1 MNKSSIRKFAVESRR
16 WLIEKM
22 IIRLEQ
28 LGITPK
34 GLLEPFAV
42 TETEIKITETAEPIE
57 RVKYEELKNYVNKL
71 KSSYEEEWYSEL
83 LEETAYT
90 WFNRFVAIKFME
102 VNGYLP
108 DRINV
113 LTSSTGKIEPDIMQ
127 EYEYLSF
134 VDKLD
139 VQYIKFGLLDHKTEE
154 IFRYLFLEQCS
165 ELGKVMDFM
174 FEKEH
179 DYSELLFPEGVL
191 GINGIVK
198 SINSDISEED
208 WQETEIIGWLYQYY
222 NSESRA
228 EVYDGSMKKS
238 KIKKEYIA
246 SATQLF
252 TPEWIVKYITQNT
265 LGKMIEEN
273 LELNLK
279 KDWEYYLEP
288 KDDNYIKNKI
298 DNFRLEDLKVLDPA
312 MGSGHI
318 LIYAF
323 DILFEAYL
331 HSDYSKREA
340 VKAILEN
347 NLYGLEIDDRA
358 GQLAQ
363 FALLMKARK
372 EVPGILRE
380 KIELNLTSFA
390 ESNGVNEELIVNC
403 REKGLDKLV
412 LLLETFKD
420 AKEIGSIIKFSIS
433 NDDLIETEE
442 QLKKLSENNL
452 FITKDEIELF
462 RRLIKQTKIL
472 SNKYDILIEN
482 PPYMGSGRMEGNL
495 KKYVEKYY
503 KEVKSDLFAV
513 FFMKSCELG
522 KKHAYLGFMSP
533 FVWMFIKSYEDLR
546 SYFIRHK
553 TITSLIQLEYSGFE
567 DATVPI
573 CAFSLK
579 NSYSENKGEYIRLS
593 DFKGPKNQPIKTKE
607 AVVNSNVDYRYT
619 SNQKDFEKIPGSP
632 IAYWVSE
639 RVKEIFAKNQ
649 ILGKISEPKSGI
661 MTGND
666 EKFLRLWYEVSNSN
680 SFFQAKI
687 SEDIVISNKK
697 WFPLA
702 KGGSFRKWYGN
713 FEHLINLKNM
723 GESIQNSGGNFRL
736 RDPKYYFKNSITW
749 SRVTSGSIAFRNQSK
764 VLFSDA
770 GPSIF
775 PTDEKINYIIGFLNS
790 ILVNKMVTVINPT
803 LNYQVSDI
811 SNLPLIF
818 CNSKIL
824 FEKIEEITKNNINI
838 SKQEWDSR
846 ETSWDFEKSPLLMES
861 SLNDAYKS
869 YCDFW
874 TKEFFQMHSNEEE
887 LNRLFIEIYELQDEM
902 DEKVE
907 LKDITLLKNEIMR
920 ATSKGKKKKSE
931 EENDDEDSSIMMEG
945 GKPVF
950 NRTEIC
956 KQLLSYIIGCALG
969 RYSIDKPGLIMA
981 NSDDKLDLSSGFKVT
996 GADGELRHNIENPR
1010 IVPSV
1015 DGIIPLTDK
1024 NYFGQSDIIEIV
1036 ENFLK
1041 VVWGEEGLEEN
1052 LDWIAKSLKDSD
1064 ANSRDV
1070 IRNYFINEFM
1080 EDHMKRYN
1088 KRPIYWLVTSNGKGK
1103 DAGFNALI
1111 YLHRYN
1117 QNTIPLLR
1125 NRYANELQAKI
1136 SSNLEINRKKEL
1148 ETNLTTLEKRKIKKD
1163 IELAKKQLN
1172 ELIALDKKLNSLI
1185 NQNISLNLDDGVK
1198 DNYSKIQKE
1207 EILYKIKM

>member
-28 LGITPK
+28 LGITAK
-34 GLLEPFAV
+34 GFSEPFAV

-71 KSSYEEEWYSEL
+71 KSSYEKEWYNEL
-83 LEETAYT
+83 LEEAAYT
-90 WFNRFVAIKFME
+90 WFDRFVAIKFME

-108 DRINV
+108 DRINI
-113 LTSSTGKIEPDIMQ
+113 LTTSTGKVEPDIMQ

-134 VDKLD
+134 AEKLD

-165 ELGKVMDFM
+165 ELGKIMDFM

-198 SINSDISEED
+198 SINNDISEED

-228 EVYDGSMKKS
+228 KVYDGSMKKS

-273 LELNLK
+273 LDLK
-279 KDWEYYLEP
+279 LKSEWEYYLEP
-288 KDDNYIKNKI
+288 KDDNYVKNKI

-331 HSDYSKREA
+331 HSDYSKKEA
-340 VKAILEN
+340 VKAILKN

-380 KIELNLTSFA
+380 KIELNLTSFG
-390 ESNGVNEELIVNC
+390 ESNGVNEELLITC
-403 REKGLDKLV
+403 KEKGLDKLV

-420 AKEIGSIIKFSIS
+420 AKEIGSIIKFSMT
-433 NDDLIETEE
+433 NDELIETEE
-442 QLKKLSENNL
+442 QLKKLLENNL
-452 FITKDEIELF
+452 FIAKDEIELF
-462 RRLIKQTKIL
+462 KRLIKQTKIL
-472 SNKYDILIEN
+472 SDKYDILIEN
-482 PPYMGSGRMEGNL
+482 PPYMGRGRMEGKL
-495 KKYVEKYY
+495 KNYVEKNY

-513 FFMKSCELG
+513 FFIKSCELG

-546 SYFIRHK
+546 NYFIEDK

-573 CAFSLK
+573 CAFTLK
-579 NSYSENKGEYIRLS
+579 NSHSENKGEYIRLS
-593 DFKGPKNQPIKTKE
+593 DFKGPKNQPIRMKE
-607 AVVNSNVDYRYT
+607 AIKNPDVKYRYT

-632 IAYWVSE
+632 IAYW
-639 RVKEIFAKNQ
+639 
-649 ILGKISEPKSGI
+649 ISEKEKNLYLKGKTLDKSANCKKGLD
-661 MTGND
+661 TGKND
-666 EKFLRLWYEVSNSN
+666 LFLRLWYEVEIIKS
-680 SFFQAKI
+680 SF
-687 SEDIVISNKK
+687 NKLNKTLK
-697 WFPLA
+697 WFPYN
-702 KGGSFRKWYGN
+702 KGGEYRKWYGN
-713 FEHLINLKNM
+713 REYLINWENNGLEIRNRLNLKTAKPTLRNITFM
-723 GESIQNSGGNFRL
+723 CKESFAWTTVSSSNFSARYSPEGALFDNGGC
-736 RDPKYYFKNSITW
+736 S
-749 SRVTSGSIAFRNQSK
+749 
-764 VLFSDA
+764 LFSENLLYD
-770 GPSIF
+770 GSLINS
-775 PTDEKINYIIGFLNS
+775 KIAKKYFEFLA
-790 ILVNKMVTVINPT
+790 PT
-803 LNYQVSDI
+803 LNFQPGSIGKLLYLRNVRKLDV
-811 SNLPLIF
+811 
-818 CNSKIL
+818 
-824 FEKIEEITKNNINI
+824 EKIAQKNIDL

-869 YCDFW
+869 YCEFW

-887 LNRLFIEIYELQDEM
+887 LNRLFIEIYGLQDEM

-920 ATSKGKKKKSE
+920 VKSKGKKKKSE
-931 EENDDEDSSIMMEG
+931 DDEEEDSSIVMED

-950 NRTEIC
+950 NRNEIA

-981 NSDDKLDLSSGFKVT
+981 NSDDKLDLSNGFKVL
-996 GADGELRHNIENPR
+996 GLDGEIRHNIQNPR
-1010 IVPSV
+1010 IVPSI

-1024 NYFGQSDIIEIV
+1024 NYFGNTDIIEIV

-1041 VVWGEEGLEEN
+1041 AVWGEAVLEEN
-1052 LDWIAKSLKDSD
+1052 LDWIAKSLKDSEES
-1064 ANSRDV
+1064 SRDI
-1070 IRNYFINEFM
+1070 IRSYFINDFV
-1080 EDHMKRYN
+1080 EDHIKRYN

-1103 DAGFNALI
+1103 DAGFNALV

-1163 IELAKKQLN
+1163 IELAQKQLN

-1198 DNYSKIQKE
+1198 ENYSKIQKTE

>member
-28 LGITPK
+28 LGITAK
-34 GLLEPFAV
+34 GFSEPFAV

-71 KSSYEEEWYSEL
+71 KSSYEKEWYNEL
-83 LEETAYT
+83 LEEAAYT

-108 DRINV
+108 DRINI
-113 LTSSTGKIEPDIMQ
+113 LTSSTGKVEPDIMQ

-134 VDKLD
+134 AEKLD

-165 ELGKVMDFM
+165 ELGKIMDFM

-198 SINSDISEED
+198 SINNDISEED

-228 EVYDGSMKKS
+228 KVYDGSMKKS

-273 LELNLK
+273 LDLK
-279 KDWEYYLEP
+279 LKSEWEYYLEP
-288 KDDNYIKNKI
+288 KDDNYVKNKI

-331 HSDYSKREA
+331 HSDYSKKEA
-340 VKAILEN
+340 VKAILKN

-380 KIELNLTSFA
+380 KIELNLTSFG
-390 ESNGVNEELIVNC
+390 ESNGVNEELLITC
-403 REKGLDKLV
+403 KEKGLDKLV

-420 AKEIGSIIKFSIS
+420 AKEIGSIIKFSMT
-433 NDDLIETEE
+433 NDELIETEE
-442 QLKKLSENNL
+442 QLKKLLENNL
-452 FITKDEIELF
+452 FIAKDEIELF
-462 RRLIKQTKIL
+462 KRLIKQTKIL
-472 SNKYDILIEN
+472 SDKYDILIEN
-482 PPYMGSGRMEGNL
+482 PPYMGRGRMEGKL
-495 KKYVEKYY
+495 KNYVEKNY

-513 FFMKSCELG
+513 FFIKSCELG

-546 SYFIRHK
+546 NYFIEDK

-573 CAFSLK
+573 CAFTLK
-579 NSYSENKGEYIRLS
+579 NSHSENKGEYIRLS
-593 DFKGPKNQPIKTKE
+593 DFKGPKNQPIRMKE
-607 AVVNSNVDYRYT
+607 AIKNPDVKYRYT

-632 IAYWVSE
+632 IAYW
-639 RVKEIFAKNQ
+639 
-649 ILGKISEPKSGI
+649 ISEKEKNLYLKGKTLDKSANCKKGLD
-661 MTGND
+661 TGKND
-666 EKFLRLWYEVSNSN
+666 LFLRLWYEVEIIKS
-680 SFFQAKI
+680 SF
-687 SEDIVISNKK
+687 NKLNKTLK
-697 WFPLA
+697 WFPYN
-702 KGGSFRKWYGN
+702 KGGEYRKWYGN
-713 FEHLINLKNM
+713 REYLINWENNGLEIRNRLNLKTAKPTLRNITFM
-723 GESIQNSGGNFRL
+723 CKESFAWTTVSSSNFSARYSPEGALFDNGGC
-736 RDPKYYFKNSITW
+736 S
-749 SRVTSGSIAFRNQSK
+749 
-764 VLFSDA
+764 LFSENLLYD
-770 GPSIF
+770 GSLINS
-775 PTDEKINYIIGFLNS
+775 KIAKKYFEFLA
-790 ILVNKMVTVINPT
+790 PT
-803 LNYQVSDI
+803 LNFQPGSIGKLLYLRNVRKLDV
-811 SNLPLIF
+811 
-818 CNSKIL
+818 
-824 FEKIEEITKNNINI
+824 EKIAQKNIDL

-869 YCDFW
+869 YCEFW

-887 LNRLFIEIYELQDEM
+887 LNRLFIEIYGLQDEM

-920 ATSKGKKKKSE
+920 VKSKGKKKKSE
-931 EENDDEDSSIMMEG
+931 DDEEEDSSIVMED

-950 NRTEIC
+950 NRNEIA

-981 NSDDKLDLSSGFKVT
+981 NSDDKLDLSNGFKVL
-996 GADGELRHNIENPR
+996 GLDGEIRHNIQNPR
-1010 IVPSV
+1010 IVPSI

-1024 NYFGQSDIIEIV
+1024 NYFGNTDIIEIV

-1041 VVWGEEGLEEN
+1041 AVWGEAVLEEN
-1052 LDWIAKSLKDSD
+1052 LDWIAKSLKDSEES
-1064 ANSRDV
+1064 SRDI
-1070 IRNYFINEFM
+1070 IRSYFINDFV
-1080 EDHMKRYN
+1080 EDHIKRYN

-1103 DAGFNALI
+1103 DAGFNALV

-1163 IELAKKQLN
+1163 IELAQKQLN

-1198 DNYSKIQKE
+1198 ENYSKIQKTE

>member
-28 LGITPK
+28 LGITAK
-34 GLLEPFAV
+34 GFSEPFAV

-71 KSSYEEEWYSEL
+71 KSSYEKEWYNEL
-83 LEETAYT
+83 LEEAAYT

-113 LTSSTGKIEPDIMQ
+113 LTSSTGKVEPDIMQ

-134 VDKLD
+134 VEKLD
-139 VQYIKFGLLDHKTEE
+139 VRYIKFGLLDHKTEE

-165 ELGKVMDFM
+165 ELGKIMDFM

-198 SINSDISEED
+198 SINNDISEED

-228 EVYDGSMKKS
+228 KVYDGSMKKS

-273 LELNLK
+273 LDLK
-279 KDWEYYLEP
+279 LKSEWEYYLEP
-288 KDDNYIKNKI
+288 KDDNYVKNKI

-331 HSDYSKREA
+331 HSDYSKKEA
-340 VKAILEN
+340 VKAILKN

-380 KIELNLTSFA
+380 KIELNLTSFG
-390 ESNGVNEELIVNC
+390 ESNGVNEELLITC
-403 REKGLDKLV
+403 KEKGLDKLV

-420 AKEIGSIIKFSIS
+420 AKEIGSIIKFSMT
-433 NDDLIETEE
+433 NDELIDTEE
-442 QLKKLSENNL
+442 QLKKLLENNL
-452 FITKDEIELF
+452 FIAKDEIELF
-462 RRLIKQTKIL
+462 KRLIKQTKIL
-472 SNKYDILIEN
+472 SDKYDILIEN
-482 PPYMGSGRMEGNL
+482 PPYMGRGRMEGKL
-495 KKYVEKYY
+495 KNYVEKNY

-513 FFMKSCELG
+513 FFIKSCELG

-533 FVWMFIKSYEDLR
+533 FIWMFIKSYEDLR
-546 SYFIRHK
+546 NYFIEDK

-573 CAFSLK
+573 CAFTLK
-579 NSYSENKGEYIRLS
+579 NSHSENKGEYIRLS
-593 DFKGPKNQPIKTKE
+593 DFKGPKNQPIRMKE
-607 AVVNSNVDYRYT
+607 AIKNPDVKYRYT

-632 IAYWVSE
+632 IAYW
-639 RVKEIFAKNQ
+639 
-649 ILGKISEPKSGI
+649 ISEKEKNLYLKGKTLDKSANCKKGLD
-661 MTGND
+661 TGKND
-666 EKFLRLWYEVSNSN
+666 LFLRLWYEVEIIKS
-680 SFFQAKI
+680 SF
-687 SEDIVISNKK
+687 NKLNKTLK
-697 WFPLA
+697 WFPYN
-702 KGGSFRKWYGN
+702 KGGEYRKWYGN
-713 FEHLINLKNM
+713 REYLINWENNGLEIRNRLNLKTAKPTLRNITFM
-723 GESIQNSGGNFRL
+723 CKESFAWTTVSSSNFSARYSPEGALFDNGGC
-736 RDPKYYFKNSITW
+736 S
-749 SRVTSGSIAFRNQSK
+749 
-764 VLFSDA
+764 LFSENLLYD
-770 GPSIF
+770 GSLINS
-775 PTDEKINYIIGFLNS
+775 KIAKKYFEFLA
-790 ILVNKMVTVINPT
+790 PT
-803 LNYQVSDI
+803 LNFQPGSIGKLLYLRNVRKLDV
-811 SNLPLIF
+811 
-818 CNSKIL
+818 
-824 FEKIEEITKNNINI
+824 EKIAQKNIDL

-869 YCDFW
+869 YCEFW

-887 LNRLFIEIYELQDEM
+887 LNRLFIEIYGLQDEM

-920 ATSKGKKKKSE
+920 VKSKGKKKKSE
-931 EENDDEDSSIMMEG
+931 DDEEEDSSIVMED

-950 NRTEIC
+950 NRNEIA

-981 NSDDKLDLSSGFKVT
+981 NSDDKLDLSNGFKVL
-996 GADGELRHNIENPR
+996 GLDGEIRHNIQNPR
-1010 IVPSV
+1010 IVPSI

-1024 NYFGQSDIIEIV
+1024 NYFGNTDIIEIV

-1041 VVWGEEGLEEN
+1041 AVWGEAVLEEN
-1052 LDWIAKSLKDSD
+1052 LDWIAKSLKDSEES
-1064 ANSRDV
+1064 SRDI
-1070 IRNYFINEFM
+1070 IRSYFINDFV
-1080 EDHMKRYN
+1080 EDHIKRYN

-1103 DAGFNALI
+1103 DAGFNALV

-1163 IELAKKQLN
+1163 IELAQKQLN

-1198 DNYSKIQKE
+1198 ENYSKIQKTE

>member
-1 MNKSSIRKFAVESRR
+1 MNKSSVRKFAVESRR

-28 LGITPK
+28 LGITAK
-34 GLLEPFAV
+34 GVSEPFAV

-71 KSSYEEEWYSEL
+71 KSSYEKEWYNEL
-83 LEETAYT
+83 LEEAAYT

-113 LTSSTGKIEPDIMQ
+113 LTSSTGKVEPDIMQ

-134 VDKLD
+134 VEKLD

-165 ELGKVMDFM
+165 ELGKIMDFM

-198 SINSDISEED
+198 SINNDISEED

-273 LELNLK
+273 LDLNLK
-279 KDWEYYLEP
+279 SEWEYYLEP
-288 KDDNYIKNKI
+288 KDDNYVKNKI

-331 HSDYSKREA
+331 HSDYSKKEA
-340 VKAILEN
+340 VKAILKN
-347 NLYGLEIDDRA
+347 NLYGLEIDGRA

-380 KIELNLTSFA
+380 KIELNLTSFG
-390 ESNGVNEELIVNC
+390 ESNGVNEELVITC
-403 REKGLDKLV
+403 KEKGLDKLV

-420 AKEIGSIIKFSIS
+420 AKEIGSIIKFSMT
-433 NDDLIETEE
+433 NDELIETEE

-452 FITKDEIELF
+452 FIAKDEVELF
-462 RRLIKQTKIL
+462 KRLIKQTKIL
-472 SNKYDILIEN
+472 SDKYDILIEN
-482 PPYMGSGRMEGNL
+482 PPYMGSGRMEGKL
-495 KKYVEKYY
+495 KNYVEKNY

-513 FFMKSCELG
+513 FFIKSCELG

-533 FVWMFIKSYEDLR
+533 FVWMFIKSYEELR
-546 SYFIRHK
+546 KYFIDNK

-573 CAFSLK
+573 CTFTLK
-579 NSYSENKGEYIRLS
+579 NSHSDNKGEYIRLS
-593 DFKGPKNQPIKTKE
+593 DFKGSKNQPIKTRE
-607 AVVNSNVDYRYT
+607 AVENPKVLYRYL
-619 SNQKDFEKIPGSP
+619 SNQIDFEKIPGSP
-632 IAYWVSE
+632 IAYWVSDK
-639 RVKEIFAKNQ
+639 VKEIFEKNLKMSQVGEAKQ
-649 ILGKISEPKSGI
+649 GLS
-661 MTGND
+661 TADND
-666 EKFLRLWYEVSNSN
+666 RFLRLWFEV
-680 SFFQAKI
+680 
-687 SEDIVISNKK
+687 ENKDRNEK
-697 WFPLA
+697 WINLNKA
-702 KGGSFRKWYGN
+702 GKKRKWYGN
-713 FEHLINLKNM
+713 REYTINWKNEGKELKTFK
-723 GESIQNSGGNFRL
+723 NSVIRNEG
-736 RDPKYYFKNSITW
+736 YYFKKSISW
-749 SRVTSGSIAFRNQSK
+749 SDITSGGISFRYYDES
-764 VLFSDA
+764 F
-770 GPSIF
+770 IF
-775 PTDEKINYIIGFLNS
+775 GDVGMSFFPKNENDIYSIIG
-790 ILVNKMVTVINPT
+790 LVNTKLYSELAVIINPT
-803 LNYQVSDI
+803 FHFKNGNFNELPYCPID
-811 SNLPLIF
+811 NLKF
-818 CNSKIL
+818 
-824 FEKIEEITKNNINI
+824 EEIVKENIEI
-838 SKQEWDSR
+838 AKQEWDSR
-846 ETSWDFEKSPLLMES
+846 ETSWDFKKSPLLIEP
-861 SLNDAYKS
+861 SLAEAYKS

-874 TKEFFQMHSNEEE
+874 SAEFFQMHSNEEE
-887 LNRLFIEIYELQDEM
+887 LNRLFIEIYGLQDEM
-902 DEKVE
+902 DEKVD
-907 LKDITLLKNEIMR
+907 LKDITLLKDEIKR
-920 ATSKGKKKKSE
+920 NKSKGKKKKSE
-931 EENDDEDSSIMMEG
+931 DGEEEESSSVVMED

-950 NRTEIC
+950 DRNEIA

-969 RYSIDKPGLIMA
+969 RYSIDKPGLVMA
-981 NSDDKLDLSSGFKVT
+981 NSDDKLDLSNGFKVL
-996 GADGELRHNIENPR
+996 GLDGEIRHNIQNHR
-1010 IVPSV
+1010 IVPSI

-1024 NYFGQSDIIEIV
+1024 NYFGNTDIIEIV

-1041 VVWGEEGLEEN
+1041 AVWGEAVLEEN
-1052 LDWIAKSLKDSD
+1052 LDWIAKSLKDSEES
-1064 ANSRDV
+1064 SRDV
-1070 IRNYFINEFM
+1070 IRSYFINDFM
-1080 EDHMKRYN
+1080 EDHIKRYN
-1088 KRPIYWLVTSNGKGK
+1088 KRPIYWLITSNGKGK

-1117 QNTIPLLR
+1117 QNTMPLLR
-1125 NRYANELQAKI
+1125 NRYVNELQAKV
-1136 SSNLEINRKKEL
+1136 SSKLEIDRKREL
-1148 ETNLTTLEKRKIKKD
+1148 ETNLTTIEKRKIKKD
-1163 IELAKKQLN
+1163 IEVAQKQLN
-1172 ELIALDKKLNSLI
+1172 ELIDLDKKLNNLI
-1185 NQNISLNLDDGVK
+1185 NQNISLDLDDGVK
-1198 DNYSKIQKE
+1198 VNYFKIQNE
-1207 EILYKIKM
+1207 EDILYKIKL

>member
-28 LGITPK
+28 LGITAK
-34 GLLEPFAV
+34 GFSEPFAV

-71 KSSYEEEWYSEL
+71 KSSYEKEWYNEL
-83 LEETAYT
+83 LEEAAYT

-113 LTSSTGKIEPDIMQ
+113 LTSSTGKVEPDIMQ

-134 VDKLD
+134 VEKLD

-165 ELGKVMDFM
+165 ELGKIMDFM

-198 SINSDISEED
+198 SINNDISEED

-273 LELNLK
+273 LDLNLK
-279 KDWEYYLEP
+279 SEWEYYLEP
-288 KDDNYIKNKI
+288 KDDNYVKNKI

-331 HSDYSKREA
+331 HSDYSKKEA
-340 VKAILEN
+340 VKAILKN

-380 KIELNLTSFA
+380 KIELNLTSFG
-390 ESNGVNEELIVNC
+390 ESNGVNEELVTTC
-403 REKGLDKLV
+403 KEKGLDKLV

-420 AKEIGSIIKFSIS
+420 AKEIGSIIKFSMT
-433 NDDLIETEE
+433 NDELIETEE

-452 FITKDEIELF
+452 FIAKDEIELF
-462 RRLIKQTKIL
+462 KRLIKQTKIL
-472 SNKYDILIEN
+472 SDKYDILIEN
-482 PPYMGSGRMEGNL
+482 PPYMGSGRMEGKL
-495 KKYVEKYY
+495 KNYIEKNY

-513 FFMKSCELG
+513 FFIKSCELG

-546 SYFIRHK
+546 NYFIEDK

-573 CAFSLK
+573 CAFTLK
-579 NSYSENKGEYIRLS
+579 NSHSENKGEYIRLS

-607 AVVNSNVDYRYT
+607 AVKNLNVDYRYT
-619 SNQKDFEKIPGSP
+619 TNQKDFKKIPGSP
-632 IAYWVSE
+632 IAYWVSKKF
-639 RVKEIFAKNQ
+639 RKIFNLKKMSDICDVKKGLSTGENDIYLKKWTEVCIKKVGLNISCSEKAKES
-649 ILGKISEPKSGI
+649 L
-661 MTGND
+661 
-666 EKFLRLWYEVSNSN
+666 
-680 SFFQAKI
+680 
-687 SEDIVISNKK
+687 KK
-697 WFPLA
+697 WFPYN
-702 KGGSFRKWYGN
+702 KGGEFRKWYGN
-713 FEHLINLKNM
+713 REYLINWEDDGFELKN
-723 GESIQNSGGNFRL
+723 SSRAVL
-736 RDPKYYFKNSITW
+736 RNQSYYFKDSITW
-749 SRVTSGSIAFRNQSK
+749 SAVSSSKFGVRSCEEGFLFDGGGSCAFVESK
-764 VLFSDA
+764 Y
-770 GPSIF
+770 
-775 PTDEKINYIIGFLNS
+775 KNYILSFLASKLNFY
-790 ILVNKMVTVINPT
+790 ILNTLIPT
-803 LNYQVSDI
+803 LNFEIGVIAS
-811 SNLPLIF
+811 LP
-818 CNSKIL
+818 IL
-824 FEKIEEITKNNINI
+824 FPKTTEEQKIKNLTQKNIVL

-861 SLNDAYKS
+861 SITEAYKS
-869 YCDFW
+869 YCEFW

-887 LNRLFIEIYELQDEM
+887 LNRLFIEIYDLQDEM

-920 ATSKGKKKKSE
+920 VKSKGKKKKSE
-931 EENDDEDSSIMMEG
+931 DDEEEDSSIVMED

-950 NRTEIC
+950 NRNEIA
-956 KQLLSYIIGCALG
+956 KQFLSYIIGCALG

-981 NSDDKLDLSSGFKVT
+981 NSDDKLDLSNGFKVL
-996 GADGELRHNIENPR
+996 GLDGEIRHNIQNPR
-1010 IVPSV
+1010 IAPSI

-1024 NYFGQSDIIEIV
+1024 NYFGNTDIIETV
-1036 ENFLK
+1036 ESFLK
-1041 VVWGEEGLEEN
+1041 AVWGEAVLEEN
-1052 LDWIAKSLKDSD
+1052 LDWIAKSLKDSEES
-1064 ANSRDV
+1064 SRDI
-1070 IRNYFINEFM
+1070 IRSYFINDFM
-1080 EDHMKRYN
+1080 EDHIKRYN
-1088 KRPIYWLVTSNGKGK
+1088 KRPIYWLITSNGKGK

-1117 QNTIPLLR
+1117 QNTMPLLR
-1125 NRYANELQAKI
+1125 NRYVNELQAKV
-1136 SSNLEINRKKEL
+1136 SSKLEIDRKREL
-1148 ETNLTTLEKRKIKKD
+1148 ETNLTTIEKRKIKKD
-1163 IELAKKQLN
+1163 IELAQKQLN
-1172 ELIALDKKLNSLI
+1172 ELIDLDKKLNNLI
-1185 NQNISLNLDDGVK
+1185 NQNISLDLDDGVK
-1198 DNYSKIQKE
+1198 VNYFKIQNE
-1207 EILYKIKM
+1207 EDILYKIKL

>member
-28 LGITPK
+28 LGITAK
-34 GLLEPFAV
+34 GFSEPFAV

-71 KSSYEEEWYSEL
+71 KSSYEKEWYNEL
-83 LEETAYT
+83 LEEAAYT
-90 WFNRFVAIKFME
+90 WFDRFVAIKFME

-108 DRINV
+108 DRINI
-113 LTSSTGKIEPDIMQ
+113 LTSSTGKVEPDIMQ

-134 VDKLD
+134 AEKLD

-165 ELGKVMDFM
+165 ELGKIMDFM

-198 SINSDISEED
+198 SINNDISEED

-228 EVYDGSMKKS
+228 KVYDGSMKKS

-273 LELNLK
+273 LDLK
-279 KDWEYYLEP
+279 LKSEWEYYLEP
-288 KDDNYIKNKI
+288 KDDNYVKNKI

-331 HSDYSKREA
+331 HSDYSKKEA
-340 VKAILEN
+340 VKAILKN

-380 KIELNLTSFA
+380 KIELNLTSFG
-390 ESNGVNEELIVNC
+390 ESNGVNEELLITC
-403 REKGLDKLV
+403 KEKGLDKLV

-420 AKEIGSIIKFSIS
+420 AKEIGSIIKFSMT
-433 NDDLIETEE
+433 NDELIETEE
-442 QLKKLSENNL
+442 QLKKLLENNL
-452 FITKDEIELF
+452 FIAKDEIELF
-462 RRLIKQTKIL
+462 KRLIKQTKIL
-472 SNKYDILIEN
+472 SDKYDILIEN
-482 PPYMGSGRMEGNL
+482 PPYMGRGRMEGKL
-495 KKYVEKYY
+495 KNYVEKNY

-513 FFMKSCELG
+513 FFIKSCELG

-546 SYFIRHK
+546 NYFIEDK

-573 CAFSLK
+573 CAFTLK
-579 NSYSENKGEYIRLS
+579 NSHSENKGEYIRLS
-593 DFKGPKNQPIKTKE
+593 DFKGPKNQPIRMKE
-607 AVVNSNVDYRYT
+607 AIKNPDVKYRYT

-632 IAYWVSE
+632 IAYW
-639 RVKEIFAKNQ
+639 
-649 ILGKISEPKSGI
+649 ISEKEKNLYLKGKTLDKSANCKKGLD
-661 MTGND
+661 TGKND
-666 EKFLRLWYEVSNSN
+666 LFLRLWYEVEIIKS
-680 SFFQAKI
+680 SF
-687 SEDIVISNKK
+687 NKLNKTLK
-697 WFPLA
+697 WFPYN
-702 KGGSFRKWYGN
+702 KGGEYRKWYGN
-713 FEHLINLKNM
+713 REYLINWENNGLEIRNRLNLKTAKPTLRNITFM
-723 GESIQNSGGNFRL
+723 CKESFAWTTVSSSNFSARYSPEGALFDNGGC
-736 RDPKYYFKNSITW
+736 S
-749 SRVTSGSIAFRNQSK
+749 
-764 VLFSDA
+764 LFSENLLYD
-770 GPSIF
+770 GSLINS
-775 PTDEKINYIIGFLNS
+775 KIAKKYFEFLA
-790 ILVNKMVTVINPT
+790 PT
-803 LNYQVSDI
+803 LNFQPGSIGKLLYLRNVRKLDV
-811 SNLPLIF
+811 
-818 CNSKIL
+818 
-824 FEKIEEITKNNINI
+824 EKIAQKNIDL

-869 YCDFW
+869 YCEFW

-887 LNRLFIEIYELQDEM
+887 LNRLFIEIYGLQDEM

-920 ATSKGKKKKSE
+920 VKSKGKKKKSE
-931 EENDDEDSSIMMEG
+931 DDEEEDSSIVMED

-950 NRTEIC
+950 NRNEIA

-981 NSDDKLDLSSGFKVT
+981 NSDDKLDLSNGFKVL
-996 GADGELRHNIENPR
+996 GLDGEIRHNIQNPR
-1010 IVPSV
+1010 IVPSI
-1015 DGIIPLTDK
+1015 DGIIPLSDK
-1024 NYFGQSDIIEIV
+1024 NYFGNTDIIEIV

-1041 VVWGEEGLEEN
+1041 AVWGEAVLEEN
-1052 LDWIAKSLKDSD
+1052 LDWIAKSLKDSEES
-1064 ANSRDV
+1064 SRDI
-1070 IRNYFINEFM
+1070 IRSYFINDFV
-1080 EDHMKRYN
+1080 EDHIKRYN

-1103 DAGFNALI
+1103 DAGFNALV

-1163 IELAKKQLN
+1163 IELAQKQLN

-1198 DNYSKIQKE
+1198 ENYSKIQKTE

>member
-28 LGITPK
+28 LGITAK
-34 GLLEPFAV
+34 GFSEPFAV

-71 KSSYEEEWYSEL
+71 KSSYEKEWYNEL
-83 LEETAYT
+83 LEEAAYT

-108 DRINV
+108 DRINI
-113 LTSSTGKIEPDIMQ
+113 LTSSTGKVEPDIMQ

-134 VDKLD
+134 AEKLD

-165 ELGKVMDFM
+165 ELGKIMDFM

-198 SINSDISEED
+198 SINNDISEED

-228 EVYDGSMKKS
+228 KVYDGSMKKS

-273 LELNLK
+273 LDLK
-279 KDWEYYLEP
+279 LKSEWEYYLEP
-288 KDDNYIKNKI
+288 KDDNYVKNKI

-331 HSDYSKREA
+331 HSDYSKKEA
-340 VKAILEN
+340 VKAILKN

-380 KIELNLTSFA
+380 KIELNLTSFG
-390 ESNGVNEELIVNC
+390 ESNGVNEELLITC
-403 REKGLDKLV
+403 KEKGLEKLV

-420 AKEIGSIIKFSIS
+420 AKEIGSIIKFSMT
-433 NDDLIETEE
+433 NDELIETEE
-442 QLKKLSENNL
+442 QLKKLLENNL
-452 FITKDEIELF
+452 FIAKDEIELF
-462 RRLIKQTKIL
+462 KRLIKQTKIL
-472 SNKYDILIEN
+472 SDKYDILIEN
-482 PPYMGSGRMEGNL
+482 PPYMGRGRMEGKL
-495 KKYVEKYY
+495 KNYVEKNY

-513 FFMKSCELG
+513 FFIKSCELG

-546 SYFIRHK
+546 NYFIEDK

-573 CAFSLK
+573 CAFTLK
-579 NSYSENKGEYIRLS
+579 NSHSENKGEYIRLS
-593 DFKGPKNQPIKTKE
+593 DFKGPKNQPIRMKE
-607 AVVNSNVDYRYT
+607 AIKNPDVKYRYT

-632 IAYWVSE
+632 IAYW
-639 RVKEIFAKNQ
+639 
-649 ILGKISEPKSGI
+649 ISEKEKNLYLKGKTLDKSANCKKGLD
-661 MTGND
+661 TGKND
-666 EKFLRLWYEVSNSN
+666 LFLRLWYEVEIIKS
-680 SFFQAKI
+680 SF
-687 SEDIVISNKK
+687 NKLNKTLK
-697 WFPLA
+697 WFPYN
-702 KGGSFRKWYGN
+702 KGGEYRKWYGN
-713 FEHLINLKNM
+713 REYLINWENNGLEIRNRLNLKTAKPTLRNITFM
-723 GESIQNSGGNFRL
+723 CKESFAWTTVSSSNFSARYSPEGALFDNGGC
-736 RDPKYYFKNSITW
+736 S
-749 SRVTSGSIAFRNQSK
+749 
-764 VLFSDA
+764 LFSENLLYD
-770 GPSIF
+770 GSLINS
-775 PTDEKINYIIGFLNS
+775 KIAKKYFEFLA
-790 ILVNKMVTVINPT
+790 PT
-803 LNYQVSDI
+803 LNFQPGSIGKLLYLRNVRKLDV
-811 SNLPLIF
+811 
-818 CNSKIL
+818 
-824 FEKIEEITKNNINI
+824 EKIAQKNIDL

-869 YCDFW
+869 YCEFW

-887 LNRLFIEIYELQDEM
+887 LNRLFIEIYGLQDEM

-920 ATSKGKKKKSE
+920 VKSKGKKKKSE
-931 EENDDEDSSIMMEG
+931 DDEEEDSSIVMED

-950 NRTEIC
+950 NRNEIA

-981 NSDDKLDLSSGFKVT
+981 NSDDKLDLSNGFKVL
-996 GADGELRHNIENPR
+996 GLDGEIRHNIQNPR
-1010 IVPSV
+1010 IVPSI

-1024 NYFGQSDIIEIV
+1024 NYFGNTDIIEIV

-1041 VVWGEEGLEEN
+1041 AVWGEAVLEEN
-1052 LDWIAKSLKDSD
+1052 LDWIAKSLKDSEES
-1064 ANSRDV
+1064 SRDI
-1070 IRNYFINEFM
+1070 IRSYFINDFV
-1080 EDHMKRYN
+1080 EDHIKRYN

-1103 DAGFNALI
+1103 DAGFNALV

-1163 IELAKKQLN
+1163 IELAQKQLN

-1198 DNYSKIQKE
+1198 ENYSKIQKTE